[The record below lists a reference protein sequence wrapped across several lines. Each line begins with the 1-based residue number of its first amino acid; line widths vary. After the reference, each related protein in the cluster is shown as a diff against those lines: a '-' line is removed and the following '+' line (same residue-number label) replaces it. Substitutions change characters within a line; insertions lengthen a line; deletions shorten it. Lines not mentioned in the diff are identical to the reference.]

1 MLWQTHPEAAEAFLA
16 QAQQDVKNRYHY
28 YKQLSELE
36 LERSHPRFIA
46 QSPNQNSGSRR
57 TMMADLTTNY
67 LGLKLK
73 NPLVPSAS
81 PLSKDL
87 NSAKRLED
95 AGAAALVM
103 SSLFE
108 EKINA
113 EQQHMERF
121 FYQQSLGHGESD
133 SFHPIHHEVQTYR
146 ERYLEN
152 VQKLKAGLSIPIIAS
167 LNGDS
172 LGGWVDCG
180 KELQQA
186 GADALE
192 LNVYHLAANGDENS
206 ETVEQRYLDILREL
220 KAHVQIPIA
229 MKISSQFSSP
239 IHFAKQLEAA
249 GASGI
254 NLFNRFYQSD
264 IDLETLEVVPK
275 LELSTPQ
282 EALLR
287 IRWTAL
293 LYCRTNLSLSVTGG
307 FHQTPD
313 VIKALLAG
321 ADVVQ
326 LCSVLLKEGV
336 GRLSEILTELEQW
349 LESHE
354 YDSIQQLKGS
364 VSHKNAIDPVLMNAQ
379 IMCRFWIIILVQ
391 RAFYVNKT
399 GVN

>member
-1 MLWQTHPEAAEAFLA
+1 M
-16 QAQQDVKNRYHY
+16 
-28 YKQLSELE
+28 
-36 LERSHPRFIA
+36 I
-46 QSPNQNSGSRR
+46 
-57 TMMADLTTNY
+57 DLTTKY
-67 LGLKLK
+67 LGLTLK

-81 PLSKDL
+81 PFSKDL

-95 AGAAALVM
+95 VGASALVM
-103 SSLFE
+103 YSLFE

-206 ETVEQRYLDILREL
+206 ETVEARYLDILREL

-239 IHFAKQLEAA
+239 IHFAKRLEEA
-249 GASGI
+249 GASGVT
-254 NLFNRFYQSD
+254 LFNRFYQSD

-275 LELSTPQ
+275 LELSTQQ

-293 LYCRTNLSLSVTGG
+293 LYGRTNLSLSVTGG

-364 VSHKNAIDPVLMNAQ
+364 VSHQNAIDPSAYERANYVQVLDSFSYPTSVL
-379 IMCRFWIIILVQ
+379 R
-391 RAFYVNKT
+391 
-399 GVN
+399 